1 MNLLYTCV
9 NCSNSQLEELEYIVE
24 NMEEISFDAFREN
37 IDSFELNI
45 LLEELG
51 YSANFLIQK
60 DWAVRYYK
68 CLIKGESRFILQ
80 HSAIEYVFG

>member
-9 NCSNSQLEELEYIVE
+9 NCSNSQLEELEYLVE
-24 NMEEISFDAFREN
+24 NMEGISFDAFRKN
-37 IDSFELNI
+37 INSFELNI

-51 YSANFLIQK
+51 YSDSFPIQK

-68 CLIKGESRFILQ
+68 CLIKITTFCYRICFWIRR
-80 HSAIEYVFG
+80 